1 MENFING
8 LDNDS
13 CATILENL
21 LFNVDS
27 RDCARKLDNLLET
40 YQFKHNIR
48 QHLSESTINNARD
61 KVLMSEG
68 SNVSDP
74 MDFTDQKAAAREI
87 INLIKL
93 GGITL
98 AIGKLTF
105 MKPAERQMV
114 IDEIAKANQY
124 FYNILIS
131 NPVLARLLP
140 NDIGFAGRL
149 TQTAWTF
156 GKKNVLNPSDKQY
169 LNSIGKGIK
178 GAGLVAAGIVTA
190 IIGVNIAYK
199 QFFTAEA
206 RKCKGLFGKKR
217 TICMCN
223 AIIAAAEEAQKKA
236 EQALL
241 QCDQSNDPKECR
253 YKMKVEIRSWMKK
266 IEEQKRK
273 LARLQ
278 VNKQAYPNGR
288 PDKSKTS
295 EVPVGTASDP
305 FGDDVQNIPSNPF
318 E

>member
-61 KVLMSEG
+61 SVLLREG
-68 SNVSDP
+68 D
-74 MDFTDQKAAAREI
+74 MDILTDTRDTQEGIKDI
-87 INLIKL
+87 IKFLKL
-93 GGITL
+93 GMFT
-98 AIGKLTF
+98 AIAAKFSLMTPTQKKMVLDQIRGYSTSAYAKL
-105 MKPAERQMV
+105 
-114 IDEIAKANQY
+114 Y
-124 FYNILIS
+124 S
-131 NPVLARLLP
+131 NPIVASVLPQDMNFFPRAMEH
-140 NDIGFAGRL
+140 
-149 TQTAWTF
+149 AWSF
-156 GKKNVLNPSDKQY
+156 GKSNSLNAMDRAY
-169 LNSIGKGIK
+169 LSKLGDFSKK
-178 GAGLVAAGIVTA
+178 TALVAGGIITGIIA
-190 IIGVNIAYK
+190 INVAYK
-199 QFFTAEA
+199 QFFTSEA

-241 QCDQSNDPKECR
+241 QCDQSNNPKECR

-278 VNKQAYPNGR
+278 INKEAYPNGR

>member
-1 MENFING
+1 MEHIWSFGKSNTLNPADRAY
-8 LDNDS
+8 LRN
-13 CATILENL
+13 
-21 LFNVDS
+21 
-27 RDCARKLDNLLET
+27 KLAALG
-40 YQFKHNIR
+40 
-48 QHLSESTINNARD
+48 
-61 KVLMSEG
+61 KVSL
-68 SNVSDP
+68 V
-74 MDFTDQKAAAREI
+74 A
-87 INLIKL
+87 
-93 GGITL
+93 GGIITGII
-98 AIGKLTF
+98 AI
-105 MKPAERQMV
+105 
-114 IDEIAKANQY
+114 
-124 FYNILIS
+124 
-131 NPVLARLLP
+131 
-140 NDIGFAGRL
+140 
-149 TQTAWTF
+149 
-156 GKKNVLNPSDKQY
+156 NV
-169 LNSIGKGIK
+169 
-178 GAGLVAAGIVTA
+178 
-190 IIGVNIAYK
+190 AYK